1 MALRQAKIVT
11 ITSVKGGTGKT
22 TLALSLA
29 GELSLHKKTVLLLDL
44 DLYESA
50 LAMQTAS
57 DPDRNLFTLIDDL
70 KNNRYTSDIDYVSKY
85 DDFLFVLPSPKDPR
99 LASKITSKY
108 IQIVLSKLK
117 TRYDFIIM
125 DTNHTMD
132 SINLMAMDNSDEI
145 FYCIE
150 KDPIQIKNM
159 KTIISIFGD
168 IEKENYH
175 IVLNEA
181 TRKMKGPISNYDANH
196 MLEKEI
202 EYTIPSSF
210 TIKNIDDYT
219 MEGKIMILDKKIR
232 MHYKKEINCIDKMVN
247 FLLTEKE

>member
-11 ITSVKGGTGKT
+11 ITSVKGGSGKT

-29 GELSLHKKTVLLLDL
+29 GELSLQKKSVLLLNL

-50 LAMQTAS
+50 LAMHTGS
-57 DPDRNLFTLIDDL
+57 DADRNLFTLIDDL
-70 KNNRYTSDIDYVSKY
+70 KNNRYTSEVDYVSKY
-85 DDFLFVLPSPKDPR
+85 DEYISVLPAPKDPR
-99 LASKITSKY
+99 LASKITNKY

-117 TRYDFIIM
+117 TRYDFIII

-132 SINLMAMDNSDEI
+132 SINLMVLDNSDEI
-145 FYCIE
+145 FYVIE

-159 KTIISIFGD
+159 KTIVSIFGD

-181 TRKMKGPISNYDANH
+181 TRKTKGPLPRRFQSCGEFSCHRASCPKARQPEPCRFRALCRSRQRNRRGRCP
-196 MLEKEI
+196 
-202 EYTIPSSF
+202 PSPAGFPKVFS
-210 TIKNIDDYT
+210 
-219 MEGKIMILDKKIR
+219 
-232 MHYKKEINCIDKMVN
+232 
-247 FLLTEKE
+247 